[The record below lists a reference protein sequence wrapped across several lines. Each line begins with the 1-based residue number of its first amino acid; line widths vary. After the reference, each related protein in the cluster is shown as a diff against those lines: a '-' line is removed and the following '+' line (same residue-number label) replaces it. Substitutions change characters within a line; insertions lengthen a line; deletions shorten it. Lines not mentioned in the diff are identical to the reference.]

1 MEVIESY
8 KNLSEAAAKCREL
21 NKVKFEKRNSRY
33 CVGRAEY
40 FVIREG
46 KVFNILKKERIIIR
60 SSEKVEK

>member
-40 FVIREG
+40 FVIRKG
-46 KVFNILKKERIIIR
+46 KIFNIFKKDRIIVR
-60 SSEKVEK
+60 PLEE